1 MASLQH
7 CFVIGDGS
15 AGSRPA
21 DRLSVETALHPSCT
35 GTTGAD
41 RMPVAAPVGRRMH
54 EAQRSCVI
62 PGSGSGTW

>member
-7 CFVIGDGS
+7 YFVIGDGS
-15 AGSRPA
+15 AGSPPA
-21 DRLSVETALHPSCT
+21 DRLSVGIALHPSCT

-54 EAQRSCVI
+54 KAQRPRVI
-62 PGSGSGTW
+62 PGSGSDT